1 MTRSN
6 DDLDLKEI
14 GGPRQFIYRDL
25 NVATNKFL
33 NVIGRGAFG
42 VVCRGSLG
50 GYEVA
55 VKTLING
62 RKDFI
67 AELSSI
73 GGVKHKNLVRLI
85 GWCRQNRFNIVD
97 FIFWWRHDKK
107 NKLFLVYELDI
118 ANALLYL
125 HEECHPYILH
135 RDIKPDN
142 ILLDNNFNAKLA
154 DFGLS
159 RIADPD
165 NNIVKTTAHGT
176 KGYIDPLCMRDATIE
191 FDRSSDMYSFGMVLL
206 VVACTQGTSREQVWQ
221 LYQDKSLLQ
230 AADDNLRGQYDE
242 TQMERVLILGLCC
255 SRLDDATKR
264 PTIRQALAFL
274 EHGGPMPGLES
285 LINPRS
291 NL

>member
-1 MTRSN
+1 YMYIR
-6 DDLDLKEI
+6 
-14 GGPRQFIYRDL
+14 FIII
-25 NVATNKFL
+25 K
-33 NVIGRGAFG
+33 
-42 VVCRGSLG
+42 
-50 GYEVA
+50 
-55 VKTLING
+55 
-62 RKDFI
+62 
-67 AELSSI
+67 
-73 GGVKHKNLVRLI
+73 
-85 GWCRQNRFNIVD
+85 
-97 FIFWWRHDKK
+97 
-107 NKLFLVYELDI
+107 DI